1 MPKGLTR
8 NSSPIQV
15 SSRVAET
22 AANTFTSVEIDLTL
36 NALDQE
42 VFVVT
47 QVNIDLSAPDPNAT
61 DVGVG
66 GLGRSSITATLSS
79 TSRGSVGS
87 IADSNVI
94 AQAKKEWVISALAG
108 PAGVGDGIATYQ
120 TDREDPLFSAQDE
133 DYIGIV
139 ATSNMH
145 LNIFGENN
153 LSAKGADVRVYGYRA
168 KMDSAG
174 YAALVQ
180 SQVLSA

>member
-15 SSRVAET
+15 SARVSET
-22 AANTFTSVEIDLTL
+22 SANTFTSVEVDLTL

-47 QVNIDLSAPDPNAT
+47 QVNLDLADPDG
-61 DVGVG
+61 DVLA
-66 GLGRSSITATLSS
+66 LGTAGESRSDVIATLSS
-79 TSRGSVGS
+79 TSRTTVGS

-94 AQAKKEWVISALAG
+94 AQAKKSWQMIAITGTGGEPAIGSAFF
-108 PAGVGDGIATYQ
+108 
-120 TDREDPLFSAQDE
+120 DREDPLFAPTTE
-133 DYIGIV
+133 EYIGII

-145 LNIFGENN
+145 INILGSGNQT
-153 LSAKGADVRVYGYRA
+153 AKGADVRVYGYRA
-168 KMDSAG
+168 KMDAAG

-180 SQVLSA
+180 SQVLSS

>member
-15 SSRVAET
+15 SSKVQET
-22 AANTFTSVEIDLTL
+22 AANTFTSVEVDLTL

-47 QVNIDLSAPDPNAT
+47 QVNIDLDAPDPDAA
-61 DVGVG
+61 GVG
-66 GLGRSSITATLSS
+66 AAGFGVSSTICTLST
-79 TSRGSVGS
+79 TSRSTIGS
-87 IADSNVI
+87 IADSNVL
-94 AQAKKEWVISALAG
+94 AQAKKEMSFFALTG
-108 PAGVGDGIATYQ
+108 PAGEPAIGSAVF
-120 TDREDPLFSAQDE
+120 DREDPLFAAMDE

-145 LNIFGENN
+145 LNILGNTN
-153 LSAKGADVRVYGYRA
+153 TSAKGASVRVYGYRA
-168 KMDSAG
+168 KMDAAG

-180 SQVLSA
+180 SQVLSQ

>member
-15 SSRVAET
+15 SGRIQESAP
-22 AANTFTSVEIDLTL
+22 NTFTTVEIDLTL

-47 QVNIDLSAPDPNAT
+47 QVNLDIDAPDIAWASAASAPDN
-61 DVGVG
+61 VIESFVV
-66 GLGRSSITATLSS
+66 ATLSTTARS
-79 TSRGSVGS
+79 TIGS

-94 AQAKKEWVISALAG
+94 AQAKRTIQCAAPTSGSFA
-108 PAGVGDGIATYQ
+108 VGF
-120 TDREDPLFSAQDE
+120 DREDPLFAPTSDE
-133 DYIGIV
+133 YIGIV

-145 LNIFGENN
+145 LNLLGFANFDIKDC
-153 LSAKGADVRVYGYRA
+153 AVRVYGYRA
-168 KMDSAG
+168 KMDAAG

-180 SQVLSA
+180 SQVLSS

>member
-15 SSRVAET
+15 SSSIQESAP
-22 AANTFTSVEIDLTL
+22 NTFTSLEVDLTL

-47 QVNIDLSAPDPNAT
+47 QVNIDLSAPDMAT
-61 DVGVG
+61 TNDIG
-66 GLGRSSITATLSS
+66 GRSNVRCTVSS
-79 TSRGSVGS
+79 TARTTIGS
-87 IADSNVI
+87 IADSNII
-94 AQAKKEWVISALAG
+94 AQSKKEIQSLVVVDPSTV
-108 PAGVGDGIATYQ
+108 PPTYQ
-120 TDREDPLFSAQDE
+120 VAGYVAFDREDPLFAAMDE
-133 DYIGIV
+133 DYIGII

-145 LNIFGENN
+145 LNILGEGNA
-153 LSAKGADVRVYGYRA
+153 STKGASVRVYGYRA

>member
-15 SSRVAET
+15 SARVSET
-22 AANTFTSVEIDLTL
+22 APNTFTSVEVDLTL

-47 QVNIDLSAPDPNAT
+47 QLNIDLADPDA
-61 DVGVG
+61 DLVGVG
-66 GLGRSSITATLSS
+66 AGGIGNSSVIGTLSS
-79 TSRGSVGS
+79 TSRTTVGS

-94 AQAKKEWVISALAG
+94 GQAKKAWSIGLVTGAGGEPALAN
-108 PAGVGDGIATYQ
+108 AVF
-120 TDREDPLFSAQDE
+120 DREDPLFAPTTE
-133 DYIGIV
+133 EYIGII

-145 LNIFGENN
+145 INILGNGN
-153 LSAKGADVRVYGYRA
+153 ITAKGADVRVYGYRA
-168 KMDSAG
+168 KMDAAG

-180 SQVLSA
+180 SQVLSS